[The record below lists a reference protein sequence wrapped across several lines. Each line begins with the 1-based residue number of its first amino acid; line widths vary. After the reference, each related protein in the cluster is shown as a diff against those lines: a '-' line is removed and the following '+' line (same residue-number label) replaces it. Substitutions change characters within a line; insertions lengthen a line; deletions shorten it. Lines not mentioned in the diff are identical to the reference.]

1 MAKKV
6 FTEMHKGMAK
16 LPSAFEGIRFDV
28 PRFVNYI
35 KPNGFLCDHPAC
47 HAVFYYNLTA
57 RLSYEENEL
66 GFGLQMEGEGFEN
79 VLWNRS
85 NFRQSWETISMMYGV
100 TEADM
105 VRHWQCVDMQF
116 FAMGKPGLPD
126 EERYRF
132 NRVPQVDTNGNS
144 NSESNGD
151 VRADTE
157 QRELSGESADI
168 AGTASSGADGSER
181 DV

>member
-1 MAKKV
+1 MSKKV

-28 PRFVNYI
+28 PRFVHYI

-47 HAVFYYNLTA
+47 HATFYYNLTA

-85 NFRQSWETISMMYGV
+85 NFRQAWETISMMYGV

-116 FAMGKPGLPD
+116 FAMDKPGLPD

-132 NRVPQVDTNGNS
+132 NRVPQVDTDDNINS
-144 NSESNGD
+144 
-151 VRADTE
+151 
-157 QRELSGESADI
+157 
-168 AGTASSGADGSER
+168 GSER
-181 DV
+181 DVRADAEQRELPKQSADVAGTESGGTGSDPSVV